1 MDYYSILGVSQTAT
15 DAEIKK
21 AYRKLA
27 VQFHPD
33 KNPGDKSAE
42 ERFKQIA
49 DAYSILGDPEKR
61 KKHDAPKNSR
71 QNMSGFSFD
80 EFMNNQFS
88 SQNFKEQSNR
98 ARKTQG
104 KTHQGVPDTK
114 YLDITLQSSIDLTDA
129 VLGKK
134 IEISVTRKKINYSGR
149 AGQLISFTKDS
160 EEKEISITFNL
171 RKMGLTI
178 KKEEEKYFTR
188 IRVAK
193 LGDEDVITRQNIWG
207 DLEQTPLF
215 GDLYIDVEINMSESV
230 AIDEGTI
237 VQRVEIPLYKILNK
251 DEKIRIETI
260 FNKKYDAEINAPK
273 ILNDLKFTLPGEG
286 YLNEKGILGDYLI
299 KFDILT
305 PNLNELSREEKS
317 TFNNLLI
324 NI

>member
-1 MDYYSILGVSQTAT
+1 MDYYSILGIPQTAT
-15 DAEIKK
+15 DTEIKK

-71 QNMSGFSFD
+71 QNMGGFSFD

-98 ARKTQG
+98 ARTTQG
-104 KTHQGVPDTK
+104 KTHQGMPDTK

-286 YLNEKGILGDYLI
+286 YLNEKGVLGDYLI
-299 KFDILT
+299 KFDILA